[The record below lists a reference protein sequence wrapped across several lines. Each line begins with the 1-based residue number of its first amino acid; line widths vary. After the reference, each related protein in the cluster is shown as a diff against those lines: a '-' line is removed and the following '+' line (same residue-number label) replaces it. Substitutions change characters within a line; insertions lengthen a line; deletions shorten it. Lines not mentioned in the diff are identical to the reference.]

1 MLDSSNIWLLFNIL
15 FWLSLYCSYKIK
27 HNHFGASGFL
37 LSLFIFFSISSL
49 LVYNDPFW
57 GERFKSLSLFPFL
70 ILDFLI
76 IVSLLPVFKWD
87 NENIKK
93 IESNNLKAVYVVCGF
108 FIICTFFRVGDLT
121 ELGSGFMKMMVSSE
135 AGADVYIET
144 MLESEANQGSLS
156 INNIF
161 AIFSNLLY
169 DISVFSFFFLLHKK
183 SCGHKFKICMILSIL
198 ICIIIPITQSQR
210 GPVLERVLVL
220 VVSFFAFDRFLGEK
234 IVATIKK
241 YFIILGFILSIPIV
255 LITISRFED
264 RGTLGSVFFYFGQQN
279 LFFNNFAFDNNGL
292 RYGDRVFP
300 VFKKFLGFENV
311 PLDFWTRRIKYQN
324 LYINDEVFIGY
335 VGDFMLDFGP
345 IITIIIFILFSW
357 YVYHKIKVTNGVVY
371 LHNMLPLLFTLHVC
385 AYGGLFLFPFA
396 DTDNYTIIMYILVYY
411 FYKYYKIG

>member
-1 MLDSSNIWLLFNIL
+1 M
-15 FWLSLYCSYKIK
+15 
-27 HNHFGASGFL
+27 
-37 LSLFIFFSISSL
+37 
-49 LVYNDPFW
+49 
-57 GERFKSLSLFPFL
+57 
-70 ILDFLI
+70 
-76 IVSLLPVFKWD
+76 
-87 NENIKK
+87 
-93 IESNNLKAVYVVCGF
+93 
-108 FIICTFFRVGDLT
+108 
-121 ELGSGFMKMMVSSE
+121 
-135 AGADVYIET
+135 
-144 MLESEANQGSLS
+144 
-156 INNIF
+156 
-161 AIFSNLLY
+161 
-169 DISVFSFFFLLHKK
+169 
-183 SCGHKFKICMILSIL
+183 
-198 ICIIIPITQSQR
+198 
-210 GPVLERVLVL
+210 
-220 VVSFFAFDRFLGEK
+220 
-234 IVATIKK
+234 
-241 YFIILGFILSIPIV
+241 
-255 LITISRFED
+255 
-264 RGTLGSVFFYFGQQN
+264 GSVFFYFGQQN